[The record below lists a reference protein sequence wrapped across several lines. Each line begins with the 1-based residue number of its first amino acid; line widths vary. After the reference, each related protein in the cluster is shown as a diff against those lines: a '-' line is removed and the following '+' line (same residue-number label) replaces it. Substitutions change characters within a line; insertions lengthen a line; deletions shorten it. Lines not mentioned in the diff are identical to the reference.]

1 MKRVLIALSGGVD
14 SSVSAYLLKK
24 AGYDVLAITFNLCD
38 DIIKDNY
45 TKMIEDAKRVS
56 DYLGIEH
63 HVVDYKDD
71 FKEKVIE
78 PFIRE
83 YELGHTPNPCIFCN
97 KNIKFKRFHDEMK
110 NFDADFIATGHYVE
124 KYEANGIHYL
134 QKSTNIRKD
143 QSYFLYNI
151 KQEQLRD
158 AIFPVGA
165 MDKDKT
171 RAIAKEAGIPVYN
184 KKDSQEIC
192 FIANDDYKAFL
203 NKYSENIS
211 KKGLIKDKNGKVL
224 GEHDGIRNYT
234 IGQRRGLNVALG
246 QRAFVTKIDPVNNEI
261 ILGPEEDLFKKTAVI
276 KDVNWISIDEID
288 EDKVYTA
295 KVRYRSNDEKAKVKK
310 NDDGTYTVTFEE
322 PQRAITLSQSLVVYD
337 GRTVV
342 GGGVIVD

>member
-14 SSVSAYLLKK
+14 SSVSAYLLKE
-24 AGYDVLAITFNLCD
+24 AGYDVVAITFNLCD
-38 DIIKDNY
+38 DIIQDNY

-63 HVVDYKDD
+63 HVVDYKED
-71 FKEKVIE
+71 FKEKVI
-78 PFIRE
+78 
-83 YELGHTPNPCIFCN
+83 
-97 KNIKFKRFHDEMK
+97 
-110 NFDADFIATGHYVE
+110 DFIATGHYVE

-171 RAIAKEAGIPVYN
+171 RAIAKEAGLPVYN

-261 ILGPEEDLFKKTAVI
+261 ILGPEEDLFKKIAII

-322 PQRAITLSQSLVVYD
+322 PQRAITRSQSLVVYD
-337 GRTVV
+337 GQTVV